1 MTEAILPSNSPSDPA
16 RTFFETGDALTAL
29 AERTAAVDRLVEG
42 TARELLLSAV
52 PAGFSVLAVGGYG
65 RRHLFPYSDVD
76 LLLLVE
82 AEALAQE
89 HKPEIAA
96 FLQRLWD
103 AGLRVSHSVRTVEEC
118 TSVHDRNTELNISLI
133 DQRYL
138 AGDRAL
144 YASMAAR
151 LPRFIQANREAL
163 IRNLARLT
171 HERHAKYGNTFYHLE
186 PNIKDTPGGLRDFQ
200 LLCWL
205 NQLHDTDATRVTAPE
220 LSSALRHTFV
230 HLARLRCFLH
240 FQAGRDSNSLSFEA
254 QDAIA
259 EQWEHGEVAAWM
271 REYYRHARAVYHA
284 AMRQLDASEASL
296 SSLLA
301 QFRNWRSRLSNSDF
315 SVHRERAHIREPQQL
330 DTHPELVLRLFEFVG
345 RHGFALSFEAEE
357 RIAGRLDRLKWHFT
371 GDQPLGRPLEDI
383 LSLPYASLA
392 MRGMHETGLLTVL
405 FPELKAIECQVIR
418 DFYHRYTVD
427 EHTLVAMH
435 NLRAVEGPYREI
447 LAEVTRP
454 GILMFALLF
463 HDSGKGTP
471 EAGHVAGSVGLAEQA
486 ALRIGM
492 PAADRD
498 LVRFLIASHLG
509 LSEVMQSRDTSD
521 PQAIA
526 EIARRMGTVERLKA
540 LTLLTYADISAVN
553 PSAMTP
559 WRSQQLWQVYLRVYR
574 ELTRELETDRIEAAP
589 AIPPERVA
597 FLEGFPTRYLRTHGD
612 AEIDEHMALELR
624 ARPTGFAVEIR
635 RRESVWQLTL
645 VARDR
650 PGLFASV
657 AGTLSSFGMNIV
669 QAEAFSNRRGLILD
683 TFNFEDPMRT
693 LELNPTEVDRLRSS
707 VEKVIS
713 GRMDVKV
720 LLRNRPKP
728 KLPSRKA
735 GVASRVAFNAEAS
748 ATATLVEI
756 VAQDRPGLLYDL
768 ASTFSRFGANIEVV
782 LIDTQ
787 AHKAIDVF
795 YITAEGKKL
804 TAEKQKALET
814 ALRTAIQQ

>member
-1 MTEAILPSNSPSDPA
+1 MTEAILPSNNPPDPA
-16 RTFFETGDALTAL
+16 QAFLETGDAHTAL
-29 AERTAAVDRLVEG
+29 AERTAAVDRLVQDS
-42 TARELLLSAV
+42 ARELLLSAV
-52 PAGFSVLAVGGYG
+52 PSGFSVLAVGGYG
-65 RRHLFPYSDVD
+65 RRQLFPYSDVD
-76 LLLLVE
+76 LLLLVDTE
-82 AEALAQE
+82 ILAQE

-96 FLQRLWD
+96 FQQRLWD
-103 AGLRVSHSVRTVEEC
+103 AGLRISHSVRTREEC
-118 TSVHDRNTELNISLI
+118 TAVHDRNTELNISLI

-171 HERHAKYGNTFYHLE
+171 HERHAKYGNTYYHLE

-205 NQLHDTDATRVTAPE
+205 DQLHSTDANRVTAPE
-220 LSSALRHTFV
+220 LSSELRHTFL

-240 FQAGRDSNSLSFEA
+240 FQALRDSNILSFDA

-259 EQWEHGEVAAWM
+259 EQWEHREVAAWM
-271 REYYRHARAVYHA
+271 RDYYRHARTVYHA
-284 AMRQLDASEASL
+284 AMRQLDASESSF

-301 QFRNWRSRLSNSDF
+301 QFRTWRSRLSNADF
-315 SVHRERAHIREPQQL
+315 SVHRERVHFRESQQL
-330 DTHPELVLRLFEFVG
+330 DSHPELVLRLFEFVA

-357 RIAGRLDRLKWHFT
+357 RIAGRLDRLRAHFT
-371 GDQPLGRPLEDI
+371 GGQPLWRPLEEI
-383 LSLPYASLA
+383 LSLPYAALA
-392 MRGMHETGLLTVL
+392 LRGVHETGLLTAI
-405 FPELKAIECQVIR
+405 FPELKPIECQVIR

-435 NLRAVEGPYREI
+435 NLRSVEGPYREI
-447 LAEVTRP
+447 LAEITRP
-454 GILMFALLF
+454 GVLMFALLF
-463 HDSGKGTP
+463 HDAGKGTP
-471 EAGHVAGSVGLAEQA
+471 GTGHVDASVLLAEQA
-486 ALRIGM
+486 ASRIGM
-492 PAADRD
+492 PAPDRD
-498 LVRFLIASHLG
+498 LVRFLIGNHLE
-509 LSEVMQSRDTSD
+509 LSQVMQSRDTSD
-521 PQAIA
+521 PRAVA
-526 EIARRMGTVERLKA
+526 EVAHRMETVERLKA

-574 ELTRELETDRIEAAP
+574 ELTRELETDRIEALP
-589 AIPPERVA
+589 ALPPKRVA

-612 AEIDEHMALELR
+612 QEIDEHVQLELR
-624 ARPTGFAVEIR
+624 ARPTGFAVDIR
-635 RRESVWQLTL
+635 RREPVWQLTL

-650 PGLFASV
+650 AGLFAAV

-669 QAEAFSNRRGLILD
+669 QAEAFANRRGLILD

-693 LELNPTEVDRLRSS
+693 LDLNPTEIDRLRSS
-707 VEKVIS
+707 AEKVIS

-735 GVASRVAFNAEAS
+735 GVASRVAFNSEAS
-748 ATATLVEI
+748 ETATLVEI

-795 YITAEGKKL
+795 YVTAEGKKL
-804 TAEKQKALET
+804 TPEKQATLET
-814 ALRTAIQQ
+814 ALQAAIQ

>member
-1 MTEAILPSNSPSDPA
+1 MTEAILPSNSPPDPA
-16 RTFFETGDALTAL
+16 QAFLETGDALTAL
-29 AERTAAVDRLVEG
+29 AERTAAVDRLVQD
-42 TARELLLSAV
+42 TARELLLPTV
-52 PAGFSVLAVGGYG
+52 PSGFSVLAVGGYG
-65 RRHLFPYSDVD
+65 RRQLFPYSDVD

-82 AEALAQE
+82 TEPLAQQ

-96 FLQRLWD
+96 FQQRLWD
-103 AGLRVSHSVRTVEEC
+103 AGLRISHSVRTPEEC
-118 TSVHDRNTELNISLI
+118 IAVHDRNAELNISLI

-171 HERHAKYGNTFYHLE
+171 HERHAKYGNTYYHLE

-205 NQLHDTDATRVTAPE
+205 DQLHSTDATRITTPE
-220 LSSALRHTFV
+220 LSPELRHSFV
-230 HLARLRCFLH
+230 HLARLRSFLH
-240 FQAGRDSNSLSFEA
+240 FQAGRDSNTLSFEA

-259 EQWEHGEVAAWM
+259 EQWEHREVAAWM
-271 REYYRHARAVYHA
+271 RDYYRHARAVYHA
-284 AMRQLDASEASL
+284 AMRQLDASESSL

-301 QFRNWRSRLSNSDF
+301 QFRTWRSRLSNADF
-315 SVHRERAHIREPQQL
+315 SVHRERAHFRESQQIES
-330 DTHPELVLRLFEFVG
+330 HPELVLRLFEFIA

-357 RIAGRLDRLKWHFT
+357 RIAGRLDRLRWHFT
-371 GDQPLGRPLEDI
+371 GDQPLWRPLEQI
-383 LSLPYASLA
+383 LSLPYAALA
-392 MRGMHETGLLTVL
+392 MRGMHETGLLTAI
-405 FPELKAIECQVIR
+405 FPELKPIECQVIR

-435 NLRAVEGPYREI
+435 NLRSVEGPYREI

-454 GILMFALLF
+454 GVLMFALLF
-463 HDSGKGTP
+463 HDAGKGTP
-471 EAGHVAGSVGLAEQA
+471 HTGHVTASVGLAEQA
-486 ALRIGM
+486 ASRIGM
-492 PAADRD
+492 PAPDRD
-498 LVRFLIASHLG
+498 IVRFLIANHLE
-509 LSEVMQSRDTSD
+509 LSQVMQSRDTSD
-521 PQAIA
+521 PQTIA
-526 EIARRMGTVERLKA
+526 EIARRMETVERLKA

-574 ELTRELETDRIEAAP
+574 ELTRELETDRIEAVP

-612 AEIDEHMALELR
+612 AEIDEHVALELR
-624 ARPTGFAVEIR
+624 ARPTGFAVDIR
-635 RRESVWQLTL
+635 RREPVWQLTL

-650 PGLFASV
+650 TGLFASV
-657 AGTLSSFGMNIV
+657 AGTLSSFSMNIV
-669 QAEAFSNRRGLILD
+669 QAEAFANRRGLILD

-693 LELNPTEVDRLRSS
+693 LDLNPTEIDRLRSS

-713 GRMDVKV
+713 GRTDVKV

-735 GVASRVAFNAEAS
+735 GVASHVAFNSEVS

-756 VAQDRPGLLYDL
+756 VAHDRPGLLYDL

-795 YITAEGKKL
+795 YVTAEGKKL
-804 TAEKQKALET
+804 APEKQATLET
-814 ALRTAIQQ
+814 ALHAAIQ